1 MVYNVTVHPSLIN
14 SLMLFKV
21 CRKHLAQ
28 LRLKVD
34 SVWKRINGRKED
46 RYKSNKK
53 QVMNS

>member
-1 MVYNVTVHPSLIN
+1 MVYNVTVHTSLIN